1 MTAHFTLPR
10 PQALDSS
17 GDPVSG
23 AKLYFFDENST
34 NPRTV
39 YDDYGLS
46 SGGAVF
52 KVADADGLFDPIYPP
67 VGNYDV
73 LMTDGLDIG
82 NDYTQEVAIRP
93 KITTQGPVDLSSFQ
107 TNSAKSETPAITT
120 ASNYTIVETD
130 RGKALDVNPNSATVT
145 ITLESAA
152 VAGDG
157 AEQTFKHIG
166 TSNAV
171 LYNCV
176 NGENVDGLPGGAIVR
191 PGGSVTIRANGA
203 NWKKKSETLPN
214 TAVRHVVTERTLV
227 SPPASPSAGSMY
239 IMPDGTLTG
248 LWSSYS
254 TGDLIVYLGTA
265 GYQIATKVVGDSAY
279 LIAEGFDTV
288 WDSSDWND
296 FSNTIAPQASI
307 LKTALFEVRKDS
319 GLVGGT
325 SVTDAWT
332 NRRLNHGHPDNNID
346 GLTIDLT
353 TNLGRLTIP
362 AGDYLVFGNQIHANT
377 GYVRVGLKSVTT
389 SKNFQSSNVS
399 TNAKDATNANVSDA
413 VPLQCVVSLDA
424 EEEFEFSYY
433 RTGNYVASDLG
444 GDIDNGDDEIY
455 ASLLFIDLSSLQ
467 GPQGV
472 QGIQGVAGAD
482 GADGADGAPG
492 ADGTN
497 GTDGAD
503 GVSNFYSQEAE
514 PGGND
519 GDIWLKSSTGLIYI
533 KASGTWTATATNLTG
548 PQGIQGIQGPA
559 GADGAGAGDLISTN
573 NLSDLDNVV
582 TARTNL
588 GLGNSGATAGSYT
601 NTNLTVDALGRIT
614 SASNGSGGS
623 GGTSSD
629 LLMLAL
635 RVADLEG
642 DTLGVIDGIAD
653 PFDDE
658 TDVDTANSTG
668 EYYDAANDLYSNV
681 STIAAIPGATGTA
694 IGDMTARSGL
704 ASAFDGNTNQ
714 GYLDGAA
721 KTGGDGYVGK
731 TYSPGQKISSV
742 DVYSSNNFGYAS
754 GTSGDMEITLY
765 GKTGAAPGS
774 ATDGTLLGTTGTFSD
789 SNTLLTKSIAS
800 SDMATA
806 FDHVWVR
813 ITDTN
818 NEEVRIAEVVFND
831 AGAGGDMT
839 LVSNAFTADSV
850 PSSARLLL
858 FIKPIDAITINT
870 DAIGAISR
878 DGGTTFTNA
887 TLAEVAEY
895 SDGTKVFEA
904 ASTTISGQPSGTSMK
919 WKLTTANSKSVEVTA
934 ALLQWS

>member
-17 GDPVSG
+17 GDPVAG

-73 LMTDGLDIG
+73 IMTDGSDAG
-82 NDYTQEVAIRP
+82 NDYTRETTIRA
-93 KITTQGPVDLSSFQ
+93 KVTTQGPVDLTAFQ
-107 TNSAKSETPAITT
+107 TNTAKSETPAITT
-120 ASNYTIVETD
+120 ASNYTIVDTD
-130 RGKALDVNPNSATVT
+130 RGKAIDVNPNSATVT

-157 AEQTFKHIG
+157 TEQTFKHIG
-166 TSNAV
+166 TANAV
-171 LYNCV
+171 LITTV
-176 NGENVDGLPGGAIVR
+176 NAEKIDNTPGYSLTR
-191 PGGSVTIRANGA
+191 PGGSVTLRSNGA
-203 NWKKKSETLPN
+203 NWKIKSETLPN
-214 TAVRHVVTERTLV
+214 TAMRHIVTERTLV

-307 LKTALFEVRKDS
+307 LKTATFEVREPS
-319 GLVGGT
+319 GTQGG
-325 SVTDAWT
+325 DAGINDWR
-332 NRRLNHGHPDNNID
+332 NRRINYSFADNNIE
-346 GLTIDLT
+346 GLTVDLV
-353 TNLGRLTIP
+353 TNLGRITIP
-362 AGDYLVFGNQIHANT
+362 AGDYLVLGSQSHLHT
-377 GYVRVGLKSVTT
+377 SYVRIALRSITT
-389 SKNFQSSNVS
+389 SRIYESNNLTTHTKNIPDSNM
-399 TNAKDATNANVSDA
+399 SDT
-413 VPLQCVVSLDA
+413 VPLQAIVSLDE
-424 EEEFEFSYY
+424 EEEFLFSYY
-433 RTGNYVASDLG
+433 RTSNYVSSDLG
-444 GDIDNGDDEIY
+444 RSMDNGDDEIY

-472 QGIQGVAGAD
+472 QGIQGVA

-601 NTNLTVDALGRIT
+601 NSNITIDALGRVT

-642 DTLGVIDGIAD
+642 DSLGIVDGIAD

-658 TDVDTANSTG
+658 TDVDTATSTG
-668 EYYDAANDLYSNV
+668 EMYDVASDLYSNTSAV
-681 STIAAIPGATGTA
+681 SAISGATGTA
-694 IGDMTARSGL
+694 IGDMTARAGL
-704 ASAFDGNTNQ
+704 SAAFDGNTNQ
-714 GYLDGAA
+714 GYVNGAA

-742 DVYSSNNFGYAS
+742 TVYSSSDFGWAS
-754 GTSGDMEITLY
+754 GSSGTMEITLY
-765 GKTGAAPGS
+765 GKTGAAPAN
-774 ATDGTLLGTTGTFSD
+774 ATDGTLLGTSGTFTD
-789 SNTLLTKSIAS
+789 SNTLLTESITS
-800 SDMATA
+800 SDSTTA
-806 FDHVWVR
+806 FDHAWVR

-818 NEEVRIAEVVFND
+818 NEEARIGEVVFYD
-831 AGAGGDMT
+831 AGVVGDMT
-839 LVSNAFTADSV
+839 LVSNAFTADST
-850 PSSARLLL
+850 PSSARLMF

-887 TLAEVAEY
+887 TLSEVAEY
-895 SDGTKVFEA
+895 SDGTKVYEA
-904 ASTTISGQPSGTSMK
+904 ESTTISGQPSGTSMK
-919 WKLTTANSKSVEVTA
+919 WKLTTANDKSLHVTG